1 MKKILCMLL
10 ACVLCVSALGG
21 CQVEY
26 PEWVIEDFYGYDADG
41 NLHKDYLK
49 VREERWEAFSYIGD
63 ATDQELLYTYRGLKP
78 GDSVDTLIR
87 KYPVDDFHFYLGS
100 NMDEKKQEAYEKD
113 LKKAMREETES
124 ASDLY
129 IWLEYY
135 VYVDKDGEIHPS
147 SSTSSWERRNEVLN
161 NTDIEMAYYLSIRVG
176 ERQVL
181 NISFGQETRDAIL

>member
-1 MKKILCMLL
+1 
-10 ACVLCVSALGG
+10 
-21 CQVEY
+21 
-26 PEWVIEDFYGYDADG
+26 
-41 NLHKDYLK
+41 
-49 VREERWEAFSYIGD
+49 
-63 ATDQELLYTYRGLKP
+63 
-78 GDSVDTLIR
+78 
-87 KYPVDDFHFYLGS
+87 
-100 NMDEKKQEAYEKD
+100 
-113 LKKAMREETES
+113 MREETES